1 MVERQTGHQLIS
13 NAMVV
18 MTLILLSGVIIMAY
32 GFFEGKSVMMYSG
45 LGITVISSFNLIV
58 RSAVAHS
65 SSK

>member
-1 MVERQTGHQLIS
+1 MVERQTGHKLIS

-18 MTLILLSGVIIMAY
+18 ITLILLSGVIIMAY
-32 GFFEGKSVMMYSG
+32 GFFEEKSVMMYSG